1 MEQLYCHG
9 NVLPWCR
16 GETRRDHHHHQG
28 SSAKGRLEEA
38 ARGIVGF
45 VFSGRKKKFLER
57 IDLNGAGTIQKFLP
71 PAFPSPSSLSLSLS
85 LLVPAISQPVIY
97 YFPP

>member
-16 GETRRDHHHHQG
+16 GEASRG
-28 SSAKGRLEEA
+28 SGEGE
-38 ARGIVGF
+38 GVVGF

-71 PAFPSPSSLSLSLS
+71 LRLSASLSLSLR
-85 LLVPAISQPVIY
+85 Y
-97 YFPP
+97 

>member
-16 GETRRDHHHHQG
+16 GERPPPRDLGQGATRG
-28 SSAKGRLEEA
+28 SGEGE
-38 ARGIVGF
+38 GVVGF

-71 PAFPSPSSLSLSLS
+71 LRLSASLSLSLR
-85 LLVPAISQPVIY
+85 Y
-97 YFPP
+97 